1 MKIVLK
7 KIIFATNNRHKLE
20 EVQSMLGSSWVLVT
34 PKECNVMEDI
44 PETQPTI
51 EGNALQKAEYLFD
64 KTQQNCFADDTGLEI
79 EALDGEPG
87 VRSARYASDGEEC
100 DNEANMAKVLSLLEG
115 KGSRK
120 ARFRT
125 VIALILNGEKH
136 LFEGV
141 VDGEIIMEKTGDKG
155 FGYDPIFRPNGYKE
169 TFAQM
174 TMEQKNEISHRSRA
188 VAKLVEFLGEVDHTV

>member
-1 MKIVLK
+1 MLFK
-7 KIIFATNNRHKLE
+7 KIIFATNNKHKLE
-20 EVQSMLGSSWVLVT
+20 EVQSMLGNSWILVT

-64 KTQQNCFADDTGLEI
+64 KTSQNCFADDTGLEI
-79 EALDGEPG
+79 EALGGEPG
-87 VRSARYASDGEEC
+87 VRSARYASDGDDC

-115 KGSRK
+115 KDNRK

-125 VIALILNGEKH
+125 VIALILDGEKH

-141 VDGEIIMEKTGDKG
+141 VEGEIITHKTGEKG
-155 FGYDPIFRPNGYKE
+155 FGYDPIFRPSGYE
-169 TFAQM
+169 DTFAQM
-174 TMEQKNEISHRSRA
+174 SMEQKNTISHRSLA
-188 VAKLVEFLGEVDHTV
+188 VAKLVEFLNNRPL